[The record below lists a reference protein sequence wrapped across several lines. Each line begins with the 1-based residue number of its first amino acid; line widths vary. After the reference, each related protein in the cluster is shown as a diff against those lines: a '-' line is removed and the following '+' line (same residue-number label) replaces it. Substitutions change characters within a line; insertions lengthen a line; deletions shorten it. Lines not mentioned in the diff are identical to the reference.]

1 MNKRDGFKFT
11 VCDMHDAI
19 KTISSMQ
26 DVIMEYGYVTI
37 KDFFD
42 LMDLPDDDRTK
53 DLVKYVNSIYKHGV
67 YGWSDD
73 ISFKLHKLD
82 DDHIVITLS
91 EPKLLPYSLISESI
105 YATNYKKMV
114 VNSMYGIPV
123 YNPEGLNTHDEEAKS
138 YLDTDDVSPKP
149 DMVNNPPHYQSE
161 TGLEVI
167 DVIEAFTFDLKGIEA
182 TDTGNAIKY
191 ICRWK
196 NKNGV
201 QDLKKAQW
209 YINHLIEHVELLE
222 KENNENNKKEND

>member
-1 MNKRDGFKFT
+1 MNKRDGFEFT
-11 VCDMHDAI
+11 VCDADVAI

-26 DVIMEYGYVTI
+26 DIIKEYGFATVADLYDLAGVTC
-37 KDFFD
+37 
-42 LMDLPDDDRTK
+42 
-53 DLVKYVNSIYKHGV
+53 KYIDNK

-73 ISFKLHKLD
+73 ITFKLHTLD
-82 DDHIVITLS
+82 DDRIVVTLPK
-91 EPKLLPYSLISESI
+91 PKLLNDPFGCSVDLASELESI
-105 YATNYKKMV
+105 KATIDKKMIL
-114 VNSMYGIPV
+114 NSVFGIPV
-123 YNPEGLNTHDEEAKS
+123 YNPEGLNTHDEKAKS

-196 NKNGV
+196 NNNGV

-209 YINHLIEHVELLE
+209 YINHLIKHVELLE
-222 KENNENNKKEND
+222 KENNENNKKENN

>member
-1 MNKRDGFKFT
+1 MDKRDGFEFT
-11 VCDMHDAI
+11 VCDTDVAI

-26 DVIMEYGYVTI
+26 DIIKEYGFATVADLYDLAGVTC
-37 KDFFD
+37 
-42 LMDLPDDDRTK
+42 
-53 DLVKYVNSIYKHGV
+53 KYTDNK

-73 ISFKLHKLD
+73 ITFRLHKLD
-82 DDHIVITLS
+82 DDRIVITLP
-91 EPKLLPYSLISESI
+91 EPKLLDDPFGCSVDLASELESI
-105 YATNYKKMV
+105 RAKTYEKMIID
-114 VNSMYGIPV
+114 STHGIPV
-123 YNPEGLNTHDEEAKS
+123 YNPESLNTHDEKAKS

-209 YINHLIEHVELLE
+209 YINHLIKHVELLE